1 MRIPIKMI
9 GVTTTIFWVF
19 LVAFF
24 ITAVYSA
31 KDIHF
36 DFGQPQI
43 GVNSSNRIL
52 FSLPVTVVNNGF
64 YDVGSF
70 NVTTRVVDSTGSLFG
85 RGSTFIPVIV
95 KNSAVN
101 VTHNMTISANSLL
114 RRNSSLLFNDGT
126 VTLHAIV
133 GLEAAEV
140 IPIQAST
147 NLSIPWGA
155 PFYNFMLG
163 TPTYSLYNSTHLQ
176 VSVPL
181 SFDNHAFFDVD
192 GSVEARMFNSSDS
205 QVGDG
210 QTTIYAPQMSSFNG
224 YIDFYVPINAAATPT
239 GHFDVYFQTT
249 MFNYGPW
256 VIPYG

>member
-1 MRIPIKMI
+1 MRIPIRMI
-9 GVTTTIFWVF
+9 GLATTFFWVF
-19 LVAFF
+19 LIAFF

-36 DFGQPQI
+36 DFGEPQV
-43 GVNSSNRIL
+43 GVSSTNRIL
-52 FSLPVTVVNNGF
+52 FSLPVMIVNNGL

-70 NVTTRVVDSTGSLFG
+70 NVTTRVIDAGGSLFG
-85 RGSTFIPVIV
+85 RGSTFIPVIS

-114 RRNSSLLFNDGT
+114 RRDSSLLFNDSDLNLY
-126 VTLHAIV
+126 VAV
-133 GLEAAEV
+133 GLQAAEV

-147 NLSIPWGA
+147 NFSVPWGA

-163 TPTYSLYNSTHLQ
+163 TPAYSLFNATHFQ
-176 VSVPL
+176 VSVPV

-192 GSVEARMFNSSDS
+192 GSIETRMYNSSGS
-205 QVGDG
+205 LVGDG
-210 QTTIYAPQMSSFNG
+210 ETTIYALQMSSFNG
-224 YIDFYVPINAAATPT
+224 YVDFYAPISGTTPT
-239 GHFDVYFQTT
+239 GRFEIYFRTT